1 MLFSESI
8 TLGVTVPNRTGV
20 PGHSSPTGGVEVP
33 STFELLSPILLLLIV
48 TTLFEAPLSTTA
60 LPQVAIGFGVLQTD
74 GVPALPKLFGV
85 LAFLGGGAGLDA
97 GGAPSGVP
105 GLANGTECD
114 ESVLPGR
121 DNSTV
126 TAVTLKSGRFSVKAV
141 AN

>member
-8 TLGVTVPNRTGV
+8 TLGGTLPNLTGV

-33 STFELLSPILLLLIV
+33 STFELLSPILLLL
-48 TTLFEAPLSTTA
+48 TQLFEAPLSTTV
-60 LPQVAIGFGVLQTD
+60 LPQVTIGFGVLQTD

-105 GLANGTECD
+105 GLTNGTECD

-126 TAVTLKSGRFSVKAV
+126 TAVTLKSGRFSVRAV